1 MLDFETVFFSR
12 AQWER
17 QGNVF
22 GLRSSHG
29 FSGSCVFTP
38 DGQELTLE
46 EGKQYHK
53 DNIVKGRYILWQE
66 NARPAEKW
74 DGHYMWLES
83 LDDEDDHFKVDLK
96 LESNGYDGGVE
107 VFIYRVL
114 NQTDFDRI
122 NEKGIFNFF
131 RGSICVHFIG
141 PDEPVPV
148 LEDVPKYTVL
158 FAYSDK
164 TKAKG
169 IDGITTIALF
179 NDYEDAI
186 SSCDGLNKAIIAT
199 EPGEWMSED
208 YNLARG
214 DGKFIVVDKYYNK
227 RTSLCG
233 PYESRPQEFYIERYE
248 ELKKLHS

>member
-1 MLDFETVFFSR
+1 MLDFEEVFFSR
-12 AQWER
+12 AQWEK
-17 QGNVF
+17 QGQIF
-22 GLRSSHG
+22 GLRSAHG
-29 FSGSCVFTP
+29 WGGSAVFTP

-46 EGKQYHK
+46 EGKNYHK

-66 NARPAEKW
+66 HARPAEKW

-114 NQTDFDRI
+114 NQADFDRI

-131 RGSICVHFIG
+131 RDAICIHFIG
-141 PDEPVPV
+141 PNDPVPE

-164 TKAKG
+164 TKGLNGTIA
-169 IDGITTIALF
+169 IALF
-179 NDYEDAI
+179 NDYEDAK
-186 SSCDGLNKAIIAT
+186 SSCDGLNKAIAAT
-199 EPGEWMSED
+199 EQGKQMSED
-208 YNLARG
+208 YNFARG
-214 DGKFIVVDKYYNK
+214 DGEFIITDKYLNK
-227 RTSLCG
+227 RSHLLG
-233 PYESRPQEFYIERYE
+233 DPSESKPQEFYIERYE